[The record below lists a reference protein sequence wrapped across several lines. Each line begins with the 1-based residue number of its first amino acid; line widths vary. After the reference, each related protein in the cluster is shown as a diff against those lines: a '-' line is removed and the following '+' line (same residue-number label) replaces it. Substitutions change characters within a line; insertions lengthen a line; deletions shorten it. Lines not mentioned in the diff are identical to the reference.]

1 MIMEVWLP
9 RYLAYG
15 VPYDVFMA
23 STPNKMRPYDLAQEA
38 KLEQADYL
46 AWLQG
51 IYIRKAFSDIIGA
64 AFSKNSSADKF
75 SYFDKPIL
83 AEAIEDARLT
93 PEERQQKELA
103 KMLAAEEA
111 WILHDRLNLNLPET
125 EVGKEG

>member
-1 MIMEVWLP
+1 MEVWLP
-9 RYLAYG
+9 KYLSYG

-23 STPNKMRPYDLAQEA
+23 STPMKMKPYDLAYEM
-38 KLEQADYL
+38 KLEQQDYL

-64 AFSKNSSADKF
+64 AFSKNSSGEKF
-75 SYFDKPIL
+75 AYFDKPIL
-83 AEAIEDARLT
+83 AEALEDARLT

-103 KMLAAEEA
+103 KMLASEEA